1 MKNISKIITMAI
13 AIILSVSFFGSFH
26 DHATAEA
33 CEEAPQSYDLTA
45 LDEWCGAG
53 TERGSIRFIG
63 AEVASRNGNTI
74 TLLDERGNQWEIEN
88 MTIDNNDFLLLWIN
102 DNDTDD
108 IADDEI
114 IKVWREAY

>member
-1 MKNISKIITMAI
+1 MKNIINYMLAI
-13 AIILSVSFFGSFH
+13 ALLISATMFVSHSQ
-26 DHATAEA
+26 TTEA
-33 CEEAPQSYDLTA
+33 CEEAPQSYDLTVI
-45 LDEWCGAG
+45 DNWCGAG

-63 AEVASRNGNTI
+63 AEVASRNGDII
-74 TLLDERGNQWEIEN
+74 TLLDERGNQWEVEN
-88 MTIDNNDFLLLWIN
+88 MNIDDNDFLLLWIN

>member
-1 MKNISKIITMAI
+1 MKHITNCFIIIML
-13 AIILSVSFFGSFH
+13 ILVVSLF
-26 DHATAEA
+26 ATSNSAGDVQA
-33 CEEAPQSYDLTA
+33 CGEAPQSYDLTA

-53 TERGSIRFIG
+53 TEKGSIRFIG
-63 AEVASRNGNTI
+63 AEVASRNDNII
-74 TLLDERGNQWEIEN
+74 TLLDERGNLWEIEN
-88 MTIDNNDFLLLWIN
+88 MNIDDNDFLLLWIN

>member
-1 MKNISKIITMAI
+1 MKNVSKIITMAI
-13 AIILSVSFFGSFH
+13 AIILSVSFFGFH
-26 DHATAEA
+26 DHTTAEA

-45 LDEWCGAG
+45 LDEWCSAG

-74 TLLDERGNQWEIEN
+74 TLLDEHGNQWEVEN
-88 MTIDNNDFLLLWIN
+88 MTIDDNDFLLLWIN

-108 IADDEI
+108 IVDDEI

>member
-1 MKNISKIITMAI
+1 MKNVSKIITMAI
-13 AIILSVSFFGSFH
+13 AIIFSVSFFGLFH

-53 TERGSIRFIG
+53 TERRSIRFIG
-63 AEVASRNGNTI
+63 AEVASRNGDII
-74 TLLDERGNQWEIEN
+74 TLLDERGNQWEVEN
-88 MTIDNNDFLLLWIN
+88 MNIDDNDFLLLWIN

>member
-1 MKNISKIITMAI
+1 MKNIINYMLAI
-13 AIILSVSFFGSFH
+13 ALLISATMFVSH
-26 DHATAEA
+26 NQTTEA

-53 TERGSIRFIG
+53 AERGSIRFIG
-63 AEVASRNGNTI
+63 AEVASRNGDII
-74 TLLDERGNQWEIEN
+74 TLLDERGNRWEVEN
-88 MTIDNNDFLLLWIN
+88 MNIDDNDFLLLWIN

>member
-1 MKNISKIITMAI
+1 MKHITNCLIIIML
-13 AIILSVSFFGSFH
+13 ILVVSLVSNSAS
-26 DHATAEA
+26 DVQA

-53 TERGSIRFIG
+53 TEKGSIRFIG
-63 AEVASRNGNTI
+63 AEVASRNGDII
-74 TLLDERGNQWEIEN
+74 TLLDKRGNLWEVEN
-88 MTIDNNDFLLLWIN
+88 MNIDDNDFLLLWIN
-102 DNDTDD
+102 DNDTDN